1 MIRLEQH
8 TAATVDIESLLGRRY
23 RLSDDYEVG
32 REKIREFAR
41 AVQHGHRAHHD
52 EQAARVLGHDNLI
65 APMTFT
71 AIFAG
76 VAQRCVFRQF
86 LPDYDLSRI
95 LHTEQRIEQHR
106 PVRVGDVLG
115 CRIGLEA
122 FQRRHGQDSFVL
134 KTEITDK
141 TEAVVQTGWTTIV
154 AFAGGGRVD
163 ENITRVVDG
172 LVMRAALRSED
183 GVLRL
188 NPDDAARLGIAACP
202 SPPPS
207 TRRPF
212 HEVFAGIE
220 LPARTVR
227 VARGDLVNY
236 AGVAGD
242 PNPIHWSERVA
253 ALVGLDNVVAH
264 GMLTMALGAGYVSDW
279 VGDPAAL
286 LGCSV
291 RFIRPVAV
299 GAETAAEL
307 RFTGKVRA
315 LDPIDQTATIALT
328 ATADGHRIFGRAT
341 AIVALGHAG

>member
-1 MIRLEQH
+1 MIGLEQH
-8 TAATVDIESLLGRRY
+8 TGATVDIESLLGHRY

-41 AVQHGHRAHHD
+41 AVQHRHRAHHD
-52 EQAARVLGHDNLI
+52 EHAARALGHNTLI

-71 AIFAG
+71 AIFG
-76 VAQRCVFRQF
+76 GIAQRCVFHQF
-86 LPDYDLSRI
+86 LPDYDLSQI

-106 PVRVGDVLG
+106 PVRAGDVLG

-134 KTEITDK
+134 KTEITDQ
-141 TEAVVQTGWTTIV
+141 TETVVQTGWTTIV

-163 ENITRVVDG
+163 ENITRIVDG
-172 LVMRAALRSED
+172 LVMRAGLRSED
-183 GVLRL
+183 GTLRL
-188 NPDDAARLGIAACP
+188 KPDDGERLEIAACLG
-202 SPPPS
+202 PPPS

-212 HEVFAGIE
+212 TGVAPGIE
-220 LPARTVR
+220 LPTQIVR

-253 ALVGLDNVVAH
+253 ALVGLNSVVAH
-264 GMLTMALGAGYVSDW
+264 GMLTMALAGGYVADW
-279 VGDPAAL
+279 VGDPGAL
-286 LGCSV
+286 LGCAV

-299 GAETAAEL
+299 GAEAAAQL
-307 RFTGKVRA
+307 RFAGKVRT
-315 LDPIDQTATIALT
+315 LDPVDRTATIALT

-341 AIVALGHAG
+341 ATVALGGG